1 LSRELLNNVSDW
13 VLAPVFIGASVTV
26 AVGGWALVRRF
37 LPGWQDAES
46 AGTVVGVA
54 AMLMT
59 VFALVLAFVIVNLYS
74 GYVSASDNVSAEAS
88 SLRTLVRDAG
98 AFPTP
103 ERRRINLAVAGYV
116 MEVRERE
123 FSKLRAGNPDPA
135 ARLRLSTVYAV
146 IQDYT
151 PATETQRTFYGTVS
165 GELNAVA
172 DERQKRIEA
181 AETAIPAPL
190 LALVIVTGFVTL
202 ASTVLL
208 KTHRVGVDMTL
219 LVGIAVVVGVG
230 VLTALILQYPFSG
243 SIEVTSA
250 PYAGVA
256 QGL

>member
-1 LSRELLNNVSDW
+1 MSREILNSVSDW
-13 VLAPVFIGASVTV
+13 VLAPIFIGASVAV
-26 AVGGWALVRRF
+26 ALGGWALVRRF
-37 LPGWQDAES
+37 LPDWHDAES
-46 AGTVVGVA
+46 AGTVIGVA

-88 SLRTLVRDAG
+88 SLRTLVRNAG
-98 AFPTP
+98 VFPTP

-116 MEVRERE
+116 AEVRDRE
-123 FSKLRAGNPDPA
+123 FSMLRSGDPDPA
-135 ARLRLSTVYAV
+135 ARIRLSTLYAV
-146 IQDYT
+146 LQGYT
-151 PATETQRTFYGTVS
+151 PATEVQRTFYGSVS
-165 GELNAVA
+165 GELNAIA

-208 KTHRVGVDMTL
+208 RTHRVGVDITL

-230 VLTALILQYPFSG
+230 MLTAVILQYPFSG